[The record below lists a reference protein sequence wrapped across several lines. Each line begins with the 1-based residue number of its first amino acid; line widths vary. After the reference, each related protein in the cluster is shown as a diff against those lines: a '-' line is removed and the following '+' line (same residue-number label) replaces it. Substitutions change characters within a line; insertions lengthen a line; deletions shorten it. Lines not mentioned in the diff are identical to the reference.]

1 MGGVP
6 ASSTR
11 LQQSEPRETGNPWH
25 LNLMSGQRVAGKM
38 RLVYNQDS
46 QPGACQQHSG
56 SSSCDAGSHNDDI
69 KGHIN
74 LRNFVGAVR
83 PAFRI
88 AVT

>member
-1 MGGVP
+1 VP

-25 LNLMSGQRVAGKM
+25 LNLMSGQRVAWKM

-56 SSSCDAGSHNDDI
+56 SSSCDAGSH
-69 KGHIN
+69 KSRVGSFGAAAP
-74 LRNFVGAVR
+74 RRSRFVGLR
-83 PAFRI
+83 LKPG
-88 AVT
+88 